1 MLRSL
6 WKSPDFANFIE
17 IIGGLHLSRD
27 LIPTPSQTVGPFFH
41 LGCTKTHS
49 VNCLAGSGAD
59 GEHIRIIC
67 RVLDRDGAPVS
78 DAMIELWQADAAGK
92 YNHPDD
98 PQSTAADPDCSGFG
112 RLGTDRDGICVFET
126 IKPGRVPGNE
136 GTLQAPHLNVSLFAR
151 GVLKRLA
158 TRIYFDGHPTN
169 PEDPIL
175 ALVPPERRNTLMAR
189 PDPSHPTD
197 WRIDVRLSGECETV
211 FFDI

>member
-1 MLRSL
+1 
-6 WKSPDFANFIE
+6 
-17 IIGGLHLSRD
+17 
-27 LIPTPSQTVGPFFH
+27 
-41 LGCTKTHS
+41 
-49 VNCLAGSGAD
+49 
-59 GEHIRIIC
+59 
-67 RVLDRDGAPVS
+67 
-78 DAMIELWQADAAGK
+78 MIELWQANAAGK
-92 YNHPDD
+92 YHNPDD

-112 RLGTDRDGICVFET
+112 RLATDRDGVCVFET

-136 GTLQAPHLNVSLFAR
+136 GTRQAPHLNVSLFAR

-158 TRIYFDGHPTN
+158 TRIYFDGDPAN

-189 PDPSHPTD
+189 ADPSHPTD

>member
-1 MLRSL
+1 
-6 WKSPDFANFIE
+6 
-17 IIGGLHLSRD
+17 
-27 LIPTPSQTVGPFFH
+27 
-41 LGCTKTHS
+41 
-49 VNCLAGSGAD
+49 
-59 GEHIRIIC
+59 
-67 RVLDRDGAPVS
+67 
-78 DAMIELWQADAAGK
+78 MIELWQANAAGK
-92 YNHPDD
+92 YHHPDD

-112 RLGTDRDGICVFET
+112 RLGTDRDGVCVFET

-136 GTLQAPHLNVSLFAR
+136 GTRQAPHLNVSLFAR

-158 TRIYFDGHPTN
+158 TRIYFDGDPAN

-189 PDPSHPTD
+189 ADPSHPTD